1 MEENNPSEFNT
12 NLQNKRSVNIDTC
25 IYPIDGPDVHTN
37 QILIIAPGEDQI
49 PITTKETEWE
59 QMSFP
64 KLFPDG
70 KHTYI
75 MKNPRKIKLTPKKY
89 INSRL
94 LSKDGRF
101 AESPEYTFMALDWL
115 ERDAIKQSISI
126 TSRKCFQEDITCGQF
141 KDPQRISRL
150 LTENQIFATFKNIR
164 GTPQYFKQMHLDMLA
179 KLRQYGPYTFFISGS
194 AAEFHWPEVI
204 SIIGRQYGERFTEED
219 INKMT
224 WQDKRMWLQ
233 RNPVTAARHID
244 YIFEQLWEKVIL
256 SGTHPVG
263 QILNYDLRKEMQG
276 RGTAHFH
283 AAVHVKGAPQLNVDP
298 DEEFVAF
305 ADKFVKCVL
314 PDKDE
319 DYELYQLVLTRQ
331 IHHHTR
337 TCTKK
342 QIVTCRFHYPRP
354 PSPQTGKIYKTSPYY
369 CISI

>member
-1 MEENNPSEFNT
+1 
-12 NLQNKRSVNIDTC
+12 
-25 IYPIDGPDVHTN
+25 
-37 QILIIAPGEDQI
+37 
-49 PITTKETEWE
+49 
-59 QMSFP
+59 
-64 KLFPDG
+64 
-70 KHTYI
+70 
-75 MKNPRKIKLTPKKY
+75 
-89 INSRL
+89 
-94 LSKDGRF
+94 
-101 AESPEYTFMALDWL
+101 
-115 ERDAIKQSISI
+115 
-126 TSRKCFQEDITCGQF
+126 
-141 KDPQRISRL
+141 
-150 LTENQIFATFKNIR
+150 
-164 GTPQYFKQMHLDMLA
+164 
-179 KLRQYGPYTFFISGS
+179 
-194 AAEFHWPEVI
+194 
-204 SIIGRQYGERFTEED
+204 
-219 INKMT
+219 MT

-337 TCTKK
+337 TCKKK

-354 PSPQTGKIYKTSPYY
+354 PSPQTGNIYKTSPYY

>member
-1 MEENNPSEFNT
+1 M
-12 NLQNKRSVNIDTC
+12 
-25 IYPIDGPDVHTN
+25 
-37 QILIIAPGEDQI
+37 
-49 PITTKETEWE
+49 
-59 QMSFP
+59 
-64 KLFPDG
+64 
-70 KHTYI
+70 
-75 MKNPRKIKLTPKKY
+75 
-89 INSRL
+89 
-94 LSKDGRF
+94 
-101 AESPEYTFMALDWL
+101 
-115 ERDAIKQSISI
+115 
-126 TSRKCFQEDITCGQF
+126 
-141 KDPQRISRL
+141 
-150 LTENQIFATFKNIR
+150 
-164 GTPQYFKQMHLDMLA
+164 
-179 KLRQYGPYTFFISGS
+179 
-194 AAEFHWPEVI
+194 
-204 SIIGRQYGERFTEED
+204 
-219 INKMT
+219 
-224 WQDKRMWLQ
+224 
-233 RNPVTAARHID
+233 
-244 YIFEQLWEKVIL
+244 IL

-342 QIVTCRFHYPRP
+342 KIVTCRFHYPRT

>member
-1 MEENNPSEFNT
+1 
-12 NLQNKRSVNIDTC
+12 
-25 IYPIDGPDVHTN
+25 
-37 QILIIAPGEDQI
+37 
-49 PITTKETEWE
+49 
-59 QMSFP
+59 
-64 KLFPDG
+64 
-70 KHTYI
+70 
-75 MKNPRKIKLTPKKY
+75 
-89 INSRL
+89 
-94 LSKDGRF
+94 
-101 AESPEYTFMALDWL
+101 
-115 ERDAIKQSISI
+115 
-126 TSRKCFQEDITCGQF
+126 
-141 KDPQRISRL
+141 
-150 LTENQIFATFKNIR
+150 
-164 GTPQYFKQMHLDMLA
+164 MHLDMLA

-194 AAEFHWPEVI
+194 AAEFHWPEVV
-204 SIIGRQYGERFTEED
+204 SIIGRQYGEIFTEED

-244 YIFEQLWEKVIL
+244 YIFEQLWKKVII

-342 QIVTCRFHYPRP
+342 KDCNLPIPL
-354 PSPQTGKIYKTSPYY
+354 SKTT
-369 CISI
+369 